1 MNVLKI
7 QQEILKALLTDG
19 KESVHFYDYDAE
31 HTFVT
36 TTWKVGYVLPN
47 DSLRVILRDAQSM
60 MDLTSEIMGTVL
72 LANHL
77 IGTDEYRNGGVARK
91 YLRKDSPETAIYV
104 DTNLL
109 KHFSHPELYQKK
121 GGPTGQVVVTERVVG
136 SSEDAIVGIVM
147 PTKIAETADENY

>member
-1 MNVLKI
+1 MNILKI

-19 KESVHFYDYDAE
+19 KESVHYFDYDAE

-36 TTWKVGYVLPN
+36 TNLKVCYVLPN
-47 DSLRVILRDAQSM
+47 DSLRVILRDAQTM
-60 MDLTSEIMGTVL
+60 MNLTDEIMCTVL

-91 YLRKDSPETAIYV
+91 YLRKDDPETAVYI

-109 KHFSHPELYQKK
+109 KHFNHPELYQKK
-121 GGPTGQVVVTERVVG
+121 GDPCGQVIVTERVAG
-136 SSEDAIVGIVM
+136 SSEDEIVGLVM
-147 PTKIAETADENY
+147 PTKIAEEVKQ